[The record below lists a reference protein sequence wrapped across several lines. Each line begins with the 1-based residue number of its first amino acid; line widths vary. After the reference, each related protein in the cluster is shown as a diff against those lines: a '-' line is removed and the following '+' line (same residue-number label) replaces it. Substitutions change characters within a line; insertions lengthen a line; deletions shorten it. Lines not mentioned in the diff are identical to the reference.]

1 MSKGAR
7 FRNWRLGI
15 GLLCL
20 VFAAM
25 AARGVIAPQMDIV
38 QQGQWLQGPPA
49 LTGGDYHYRL
59 TFNLASPGQL
69 VVDFKHSSV
78 LATYT
83 HTLTDAAGKTLLQR
97 TGGLHHPGPGDFF
110 LRHGQRLELPPG
122 QYHLDTRISSPFY
135 LATPTPFVF
144 SESQYRQYLLW
155 SQSLT
160 LLGMG
165 IFLAL
170 SFYFLVIGL
179 WRRDLTD
186 LFYAAFIVGNLLYN
200 GAALL
205 VFRDLFGWQNIYLV
219 SVPILFSNAAYVAFV
234 LLLLGINRQTTPRLF
249 GLGIAALLLLASFWP
264 LAWLAPHWS
273 LELARFGVAIFALY
287 GLLAAISQSLA
298 RNRVA
303 WFYLIAN
310 GAFVVP
316 ALLSI
321 SLRDMPLTE
330 GLLIEHLGMV
340 AVLIEVLL
348 LAQVVSYQIGQ
359 VYRERTRH
367 QLAAEEGKLLAN
379 LTAQVPG
386 VIYQFR
392 LSADGQFSAP
402 YASRGLRDIFALDPE
417 DVRED
422 ATPALNRVCAEDH
435 AAFMASIYHS
445 AQTMTPW
452 THEFRVVLP
461 GRGLRWRTGNSTPE
475 KQPDGSIVWHGF
487 ITDIT
492 NRKLIEEQ
500 MQHMAQHDL
509 LTDLPNRALFMDRFN
524 QALERQRR
532 EQGMLALMF
541 IDLDD
546 FKLVNDKHGH
556 QVGDA
561 LLQALAQTLRQSLRA
576 SDTAARL
583 GGDEFVILLHPV
595 STRDDALRVAGKI
608 HHACVQPHRIDGL
621 DITISCSIGIALF
634 PVDAT
639 TPEGLIKAADT
650 AMYQCKDD
658 PHTPI
663 HFYSPGN
670 G

>member
-1 MSKGAR
+1 MSNGAR
-7 FRNWRLGI
+7 FSGWPALI
-15 GLLCL
+15 GLMWLML
-20 VFAAM
+20 AAM
-25 AARGVIAPQMDIV
+25 ATRGAEPGAGIA
-38 QQGQWLQGPPA
+38 QQGQWLEGPPA
-49 LTGGDYHYRL
+49 LTGGDFHYRL
-59 TFNLASPGQL
+59 TFQVTSGEAL
-69 VVDFKHSSV
+69 VVDFRHSSV
-78 LATYT
+78 LASYT
-83 HTLTDAAGKTLLQR
+83 HTLRNDAGKILAQR
-97 TGGLHHPGPGDFF
+97 VGGIHHPGPGDFF
-110 LRHGQRLELPPG
+110 LRHGQRLKLPPG
-122 QYHLDTRISSPFY
+122 RYRLDTHLSSPFY

-144 SESQYRQYLLW
+144 TESQYRQHLPL
-155 SQSLT
+155 SQALT
-160 LLGMG
+160 LTGMG

-170 SFYFLVIGL
+170 GFYFLVIGL

-186 LFYAAFIVGNLLYN
+186 LFYAGFITGNLLYN

-205 VFRDLFGWQNIYLV
+205 VFRDLFGWHNIYLV
-219 SVPILFSNAAYVAFV
+219 SVPILFSNAAYIVFV
-234 LLLLGINRQTTPRLF
+234 LLLLDINRRRAPRLF
-249 GLGIAALLLLASFWP
+249 RLGLVALLVLASFWP
-264 LAWLAPHWS
+264 LALMAPHWS
-273 LELARFGVAIFALY
+273 LQLARFGVAVFALY

-303 WFYLIAN
+303 WFYLVAN
-310 GAFVVP
+310 GAFVIP
-316 ALLSI
+316 ALLAI
-321 SLRDMPLTE
+321 SLRDMPLSE

-359 VYRERTRH
+359 AYRERARH

-392 LSADGQFSAP
+392 MSPQGQFSAP
-402 YASRGLRDIFALDPE
+402 YASRGLREMFGLEPE

-435 AAFMASIYHS
+435 AAFMASIHHS

-461 GRGLRWRTGNSTPE
+461 GRGLRWRAGNSTPE

-492 NRKLIEEQ
+492 NRKLIEQQ
-500 MQHMAQHDL
+500 MLHMAQHDL
-509 LTDLPNRALFMDRFN
+509 LTDLPNRVLFMDRLD

-532 EQGMLALMF
+532 ERGMLALMF

-546 FKLVNDKHGH
+546 FKLVNDRHGH
-556 QVGDA
+556 QMGDA
-561 LLQALAQTLRQSLRA
+561 LLQRVAQTLRQSLRA

-583 GGDEFVILLHPV
+583 GGDEFVVLLHPLN
-595 STRDDALRVAGKI
+595 TREDALRVAEKI
-608 HHACVQPHRIDGL
+608 HRACARPYTIDGL
-621 DITISCSIGIALF
+621 QIPVSTSIGIALF
-634 PVDAT
+634 PEHAT
-639 TPEGLIKAADT
+639 TPKGLIKAADT
-650 AMYQCKDD
+650 AMYQCKGD

-663 HFYSPGN
+663 QLYSSDR
-670 G
+670 